1 MTDSKKKI
9 TINIE
14 AIKTPLGPVPTLES
28 LKKIVEA
35 LNILNADMIRT
46 QETVNSEVFKQ
57 MAGIEKELKSLRKL
71 ISEEI
76 ISFGAIKEGIEK
88 LISEEIVSFGAIKE
102 DITGLNKRLDKMEV
116 AQNNKIKELS
126 DLITDFIG
134 SVRVFQDQVA
144 RLLKKG

>member
-1 MTDSKKKI
+1 MGNDSNRKI
-9 TINIE
+9 SINIE

-35 LNILNADMIRT
+35 LNILNSDMIHT
-46 QETVNSEVFKQ
+46 QEIVNSEVFKQ

-76 ISFGAIKEGIEK
+76 ISFGAIKEGI
-88 LISEEIVSFGAIKE
+88 SAV
-102 DITGLNKRLDKMEV
+102 NKRLDHMNVEQKRNM
-116 AQNNKIKELS
+116 KELS

-134 SVRVFQDQVA
+134 SVRVFQDKVA